1 MMIPRRYLFWIVL
14 LIVFVIL
21 AGMPGATPQAAGQ
34 VTAAPTA
41 AATTSA
47 ITITF
52 GPGSFNLQP
61 TAGLADLS
69 GYQATFN
76 LDFKGK
82 EGGQDNPWT
91 EKLVLLANAKPAV
104 RALTA
109 TFKGKAPAADY
120 IAPWSATKGGLFYYV
135 GADKEC
141 VGNIL
146 VADAN
151 PNAPPPVWEPASF
164 LPAVIG
170 AEEAG
175 AKKVNNVDAKGYK
188 FDERALGVAGRA
200 KATGEVWVAA
210 TGGYVLKYNLTLTA
224 GPDYFGEG
232 DEGTLTWAY
241 DVTKAGQPAAITFPK
256 DCPSGLID
264 APVMDDAQDVQRLP
278 GITLY
283 NTKSTPAQVADFY
296 QKKLTEAGWKVNG
309 KPAITEQTAMLTFKQ
324 GTEQLTVVVKVTDKG
339 TRVRLLL

>member
-1 MMIPRRYLFWIVL
+1 MMIKQRYIFWIAL
-14 LIVFVIL
+14 FFVFAML
-21 AGMPGATPQAAGQ
+21 AGIPGAVPQAAGQ
-34 VTAAPTA
+34 ATAAPTA

-52 GPGSFNLQP
+52 GPGAFKLQP
-61 TAGLADLS
+61 TVGLADLS
-69 GYQATFN
+69 GYQATFS

-82 EGGQDNPWT
+82 EGGQDNSWT

-109 TFKGKAPAADY
+109 TFKGKAPASDY
-120 IAPWSATKGGLFYYV
+120 IAPWSATRGGLFYYV
-135 GADKEC
+135 GADKAC
-141 VGNIL
+141 VGNVL
-146 VADAN
+146 VADPD
-151 PNAPPPVWEPASF
+151 PNAPPPVWEPAGF

-210 TGGYVLKYNLTLTA
+210 TGGYVLKYNLTLTG

-232 DEGTLTWAY
+232 GEGTLTWAY

-256 DCPSGLID
+256 DCPSGLVD

-283 NTKSTPAQVADFY
+283 MTKSTPAQVADFY
-296 QKKLTEAGWKVNG
+296 QNNLAETGWKAEG
-309 KPAITEQTAMLTFKQ
+309 KPSITEQTAMLIFKQ
-324 GTEQLTVVVKVTDKG
+324 GTTQLTVVVKVTDKG
-339 TRVRLLL
+339 TRVRLLQ